1 MLKGKVSWFND
12 LKGYGFI
19 TSQSLP
25 ESVFVRFLDIRTPG
39 YKTLKKGDN
48 VSFDVERST
57 LGVRATNV
65 TKM

>member
-19 TSQSLP
+19 TSKSLP
-25 ESVFVRFLDIRTPG
+25 ESIFVRFLDIRTPG
-39 YKTLKKGDN
+39 YKTLKKGDK
-48 VSFDVERST
+48 VSFDIASST
-57 LGVRATNV
+57 LGVYATNV

>member
-1 MLKGKVSWFND
+1 MHKGKVSWFND

-19 TSQSLP
+19 ACKHLP
-25 ESVFVRFLDIRTPG
+25 ETIFVRFMDICAPG

-48 VSFDVERST
+48 VSFEVEQST

-65 TKM
+65 IKL

>member
-19 TSQSLP
+19 SCQSFT
-25 ESVFVRFLDIRTPG
+25 ESVYVRFMDIHTPG
-39 YKTLKKGDN
+39 YKTLKKGDD

-57 LGVRATNV
+57 VGVRATNV
-65 TKM
+65 IKV

>member
-19 TSQSLP
+19 TCQSLP

-48 VSFDVERST
+48 VSFDVEQST

>member
-1 MLKGKVSWFND
+1 MHKGKVSWFND

-25 ESVFVRFLDIRTPG
+25 ESIYVRFLDICTPG

-48 VSFDVERST
+48 VSFDLEQST
-57 LGVRATNV
+57 LGVKATNV
-65 TKM
+65 TKL